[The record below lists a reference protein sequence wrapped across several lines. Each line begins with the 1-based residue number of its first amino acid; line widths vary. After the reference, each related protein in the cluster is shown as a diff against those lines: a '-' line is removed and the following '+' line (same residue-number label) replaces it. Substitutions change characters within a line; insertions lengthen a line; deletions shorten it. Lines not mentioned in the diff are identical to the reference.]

1 MRQEAEEYYD
11 SIDLHVRWTEGQ
23 DLVLRVSP
31 ADTIQSI
38 KEKVF
43 FAFIARRKF
52 PPPTNLPA
60 RFVTMLLKPNG
71 KTFDLST
78 MDEYWMTIRVH

>member
-43 FAFIARRKF
+43 FRLHRSSQV
-52 PPPTNLPA
+52 PPAN
-60 RFVTMLLKPNG
+60 
-71 KTFDLST
+71 
-78 MDEYWMTIRVH
+78 